1 MFPGPGATDE
11 HLSSSTWDAPTPCP
25 WPLFKLSPGGQSF
38 CKLPWRRTYAQ
49 PWTLLIHPLVI
60 LYCSALGS
68 ALVLPALGVAGRET
82 PFPCSEEN
90 ESGCCLTAHIFGGP
104 MAVPSPT
111 TGLPSEAFCSICLEY
126 FRDPVSIH
134 CGHNFCRACITRC
147 WEWSTANFSCPQ
159 CHETAPE
166 RNLRPSRELARVLEI
181 AKRLSSQAARGETV
195 EVEGCERH
203 QEPLK
208 VFCKDDEAFICVVCR
223 ESRLHRSHTMLPVQ
237 DAVQEYKGQIQ
248 ARLQALKEDRDK
260 LLGFRDVEMKRNWEY
275 LEKTKA
281 ERQRVFSTFEGLRLF
296 LEDHARDLLAQLG
309 VLERDIE
316 KMQEENITS
325 LTKEISCLDTLIQEM
340 EEKCQQP
347 ASKFLQ
353 DIRSTLN
360 RFQNENFQ
368 QLPLLLSEHE
378 KKISHFREKNIAV
391 EEILKSFQDVL
402 MFELPEKMKVTL
414 DPSTAHPQLV
424 VSEDRRSVRWEDA
437 QQDPSAE
444 GFGTDPYVLGC
455 EGITS
460 GRFCWDVEVSPPG
473 SWAVG
478 VARESLKRKEETAVS
493 SEMELWSMGL
503 CEGQFWALTSL
514 ERIPLYQ
521 IQVPRRVRVSLDYE
535 KGQVAFFDADKRA
548 LIFTFPA
555 VSFKGESIHPWFL
568 VWSEGSQIT
577 LCP

>member
-1 MFPGPGATDE
+1 
-11 HLSSSTWDAPTPCP
+11 
-25 WPLFKLSPGGQSF
+25 
-38 CKLPWRRTYAQ
+38 
-49 PWTLLIHPLVI
+49 
-60 LYCSALGS
+60 
-68 ALVLPALGVAGRET
+68 
-82 PFPCSEEN
+82 
-90 ESGCCLTAHIFGGP
+90 

-260 LLGFRDVEMKRNWEY
+260 LLGFRDVEMRRNWEY

-353 DIRSTLN
+353 VREKGMEPGYHTPAVK
-360 RFQNENFQ
+360 QNLEPWEMVWFPLMLYS
-368 QLPLLLSEHE
+368 LPL
-378 KKISHFREKNIAV
+378 AV
-391 EEILKSFQDVL
+391 
-402 MFELPEKMKVTL
+402 KVTL

-460 GRFCWDVEVSPPG
+460 GRFCWDLAFLAFPSILGDAEGLSVS
-473 SWAVG
+473 VG
-478 VARESLKRKEETAVS
+478 HILHQLDCFSLFSYGFR
-493 SEMELWSMGL
+493 
-503 CEGQFWALTSL
+503 
-514 ERIPLYQ
+514 
-521 IQVPRRVRVSLDYE
+521 
-535 KGQVAFFDADKRA
+535 
-548 LIFTFPA
+548 
-555 VSFKGESIHPWFL
+555 
-568 VWSEGSQIT
+568 
-577 LCP
+577 

>member
-1 MFPGPGATDE
+1 
-11 HLSSSTWDAPTPCP
+11 
-25 WPLFKLSPGGQSF
+25 
-38 CKLPWRRTYAQ
+38 
-49 PWTLLIHPLVI
+49 
-60 LYCSALGS
+60 
-68 ALVLPALGVAGRET
+68 
-82 PFPCSEEN
+82 
-90 ESGCCLTAHIFGGP
+90 
-104 MAVPSPT
+104 MAAPSPT
-111 TGLPSEAFCSICLEY
+111 AELPSEASCPICLEY

-159 CHETAPE
+159 CRETAPE
-166 RNLRPSRELARVLEI
+166 RNFRPSRELARVLEI
-181 AKRLSSQAARGETV
+181 AKRLSLQAARGETV
-195 EVEGCERH
+195 EEEGCERH

-208 VFCKDDEAFICVVCR
+208 VFCKDDEAFICVICR
-223 ESRLHRSHTMLPVQ
+223 ESRAHRAHTMLPVQ

-248 ARLQALKEDRDK
+248 AHLQALKEDRDK
-260 LLGFRDVEMKRNWEY
+260 LLGFREVEMRRSWEY
-275 LEKTKA
+275 LEKTEA
-281 ERQRVFSTFEGLRLF
+281 ERQRVFSKFEGLRLF
-296 LEDHARDLLAQLG
+296 LEDHARHLLAQVG
-309 VLERDIE
+309 DLERDIE

-325 LTKEISCLDTLIQEM
+325 LTKEISRLDTLIQEM

-353 DIRSTLN
+353 DIRGTLS
-360 RFQNENFQ
+360 RFEKENFQ
-368 QLPLLLSEHE
+368 QPPLLLPELE
-378 KKISHFREKNIAV
+378 KRISHFREKNMAL
-391 EEILKSFQDVL
+391 EETLRSFQGIEHGLGTWSNTCGSINYIYLEYKLYFIAFIYVASAWQNNLSVFMFTLMLHQIMSLLPSLDIL

-424 VSEDRRSVRWEDA
+424 VSADGRSVRWEDA

-444 GFGTDPYVLGC
+444 GFGTDPCVLGC

-460 GRFCWDVEVSPPG
+460 GRCCWEVEVTPKG

-478 VARESLKRKEETAVS
+478 VARESLKRRTETAVS
-493 SEMELWSMGL
+493 PEMELWSMGL

-548 LIFTFPA
+548 LIFTFA
-555 VSFKGESIHPWFL
+555 AASFKGESIHPWFL
-568 VWSEGSQIT
+568 VWSKGSQIT

>member
-1 MFPGPGATDE
+1 
-11 HLSSSTWDAPTPCP
+11 
-25 WPLFKLSPGGQSF
+25 
-38 CKLPWRRTYAQ
+38 
-49 PWTLLIHPLVI
+49 
-60 LYCSALGS
+60 
-68 ALVLPALGVAGRET
+68 
-82 PFPCSEEN
+82 
-90 ESGCCLTAHIFGGP
+90 
-104 MAVPSPT
+104 MAAPSPT
-111 TGLPSEAFCSICLEY
+111 TELPSEASCPICLEY

-159 CHETAPE
+159 CRETAPE
-166 RNLRPSRELARVLEI
+166 RNFRPSRELARVLEI
-181 AKRLSSQAARGETV
+181 AKRLSLQAARGETV
-195 EVEGCERH
+195 EEEGCERH

-208 VFCKDDEAFICVVCR
+208 VFCKDDEAFICVICR
-223 ESRLHRSHTMLPVQ
+223 ESRAHRNHTMLPVQ

-248 ARLQALKEDRDK
+248 AHLQALKEDRDK
-260 LLGFRDVEMKRNWEY
+260 LLGFREVEMRRSWEY
-275 LEKTKA
+275 LEKTEA
-281 ERQRVFSTFEGLRLF
+281 ERQRVFSKFEGLRLF
-296 LEDHARDLLAQLG
+296 LEDHARHLLAQVG
-309 VLERDIE
+309 DLERDIE

-325 LTKEISCLDTLIQEM
+325 LTKEISRLDTLIQEM
-340 EEKCQQP
+340 EEKSQQP

-353 DIRSTLN
+353 DIRGTLS
-360 RFQNENFQ
+360 RFEKENFQ
-368 QLPLLLSEHE
+368 QPPLLLPELE
-378 KKISHFREKNIAV
+378 KRISHFREKNMAL
-391 EEILKSFQDVL
+391 EETLRSFQDIL

-424 VSEDRRSVRWEDA
+424 VSADGRSVRWEDA

-444 GFGTDPYVLGC
+444 GFGINPCVMGC

-460 GRFCWDVEVSPPG
+460 GRRCWEVEVTPKG

-478 VARESLKRKEETAVS
+478 VARESLKRRTETAVS
-493 SEMELWSMGL
+493 LEMELWSMGL

-548 LIFTFPA
+548 LIFTFA
-555 VSFKGESIHPWFL
+555 AASFKGESIHPWFL
-568 VWSEGSQIT
+568 VWSKGSQIT